1 MDDLKNTFPF
11 GRSIY
16 ARGKQS
22 EFIKRAL
29 DGIKSDDEMQ
39 VLNSLCDL
47 SSELS
52 MASDAVADDSNC
64 QVLIK
69 ELIGLFDKFYGL
81 PDISSKIFLFKNN
94 SHVKFSILVS
104 ALTCINYLLDLN
116 PRYTSTIIKWH
127 GLGKIVNMTQNI
139 EYIDCAENAIKAI
152 EKMTHENP
160 FALIENDAFS
170 AILSLIDFF
179 DLNLRKSA
187 LKSCVNMTKAL
198 NNFDYIKKYIFPA
211 IPSLTNLT
219 RYTGNS
225 ELEKSIVDLAVL
237 CFYNIA
243 HYVKMYNLA
252 LNQNNFCNQLIQ
264 YGLLDIL
271 YELFNKFLDTGKD
284 IGKENNSSIN
294 LSKFSTNILQDTFK
308 NILKLFE
315 ILSSLSADVSNL
327 LLNMNILEVI
337 YSILCKELGVNSNNF
352 ENHNKSEDSNIN
364 NIDNTKLQTQ
374 SQSQLIP
381 NSPSKKISSNS
392 TSYYLELFA
401 LLISFFPGK
410 KSKGQDR
417 LLCPS
422 NKNYF
427 LYFSD
432 KILSLLINN
441 VVNIP
446 SSNTM
451 VSLMKLLEMYIQN
464 SPDEFIFTYIDP
476 VKLSNIAGK
485 MVDSKDSSYI
495 IEVFNIVEVIMSKI
509 PEQFFIPFLREG
521 VVDHIKNLTEVDEGQ
536 LYFPQDT
543 SISSKLNDYAY
554 LKEKYAAAYANSGE
568 LFNDEEEFDD
578 GPRNESENLDLL
590 KEEYEYQINA
600 HKTGKKEKEKFSQV
614 FMQGENL
621 LNIEKTEQ
629 SNTNVS
635 NYIKNKVLQKSTGNS
650 KTDYLKNLFESKF
663 NTLDQQVPMI
673 INNSNEQ
680 NPQSNNITSNNTN
693 TSNLISTPTKKITY
707 GNSLTSSIQLRAK
720 EISEKYFTE
729 EIITKLLIK
738 TNSTVN
744 PKEVMQKL
752 INIKEILKNPK
763 QVDLNVL
770 THLFD
775 IMFDKNKITFYEIEK
790 SEVLLYLTKF
800 LDENFFSNFSL
811 TTESEQKTTYSICGN
826 YNKQILNNIRMLLY
840 AMGNNLEKVK
850 EFLKILQHCISSMNC
865 FKLFL
870 YDIGSLKNASHLFL
884 SSFNNSSISKIKL
897 KFVYS
902 PETEN
907 IDKLLENGNPVF
919 KEIYDYFLNKK
930 SLSLTFDQNEN
941 FDQIKEALIKY
952 RNKIREGN
960 SGNASN
966 SGNSVSGSFKDD
978 YYEEIFSQL
987 RNRKGSEE
995 DIQLTEKLLQ
1005 KLIDR
1010 KKSIENSGNLVS
1022 QANPENLVE
1031 SNSDTKLI
1039 ETESIGT
1046 SNLQDQELLKNLD
1059 INFFVVINS
1068 IRMDINKDR
1077 SVKDFF
1083 RDLKSFYKRSEYILF
1098 STDMQINFDIT
1109 HKNMSQNI
1117 NEQISNNDQLNFYEI
1132 NKIDPDSS
1140 FITLDIDKNQSIISQ
1155 GNYENLLFENFYR
1168 DNIINNKSTYC
1179 IKRACPFIYLIS
1191 LLELSI
1197 NNFSQI
1203 FNISSS
1209 LSSVNDNA
1217 FSSLS
1222 QDILENLKMTS
1233 LLFKQVKDPYAISS
1247 QNVPSWCRDICQS
1260 FPYLAGFNSRYLLF
1274 KVQSFETKR
1283 AMTNLYV
1290 YLKNY
1295 MGENVLEDKTLNQ
1308 SKRVKVKIDRTNI
1321 IRDAEKIMK
1330 DYQGFN
1336 GYLEFE
1342 YHDETGT
1349 GIGPTYEFYSL
1360 IAKEVKKINKFWYKT
1375 TDLSL
1380 YPAPIENCN
1389 LEEIKSIFTLL
1400 GFVIARG
1407 LYDDRLLDFP
1417 LNSLFWDL
1425 VLDRPINLQKIVK
1438 IDKDLGKAVQ
1448 DFSKIIEEK
1457 KKVLLNP
1464 KFNNGK
1470 NYIDFNDYVKYNNTK
1485 IEDIGLTFTLPGY
1498 NRIELKRGGEEELV
1512 TINNI
1517 EEYLALLFEKIV
1529 LKIKDVVSPAFRNG
1543 FNLVFP
1549 IENLKC
1555 FTSSELEENICGCSS
1570 ESWDSDTLIDN
1581 ITPTHGYTKT
1591 SLIYTG
1597 LLEILSSMNNLE
1609 KKKFLLFV
1617 TGSPRLPLGGK
1628 IYYYFFIYFIL
1639 LYFYFLGFKS
1649 LNPKMTVVKKQ
1660 PELKY
1665 ENQDEYLPTVM
1676 TCQNYLKIPE
1686 YSSTKVLREKLFLA
1700 MEEGGNAFHLS

>member
-1 MDDLKNTFPF
+1 
-11 GRSIY
+11 
-16 ARGKQS
+16 
-22 EFIKRAL
+22 
-29 DGIKSDDEMQ
+29 
-39 VLNSLCDL
+39 
-47 SSELS
+47 
-52 MASDAVADDSNC
+52 
-64 QVLIK
+64 
-69 ELIGLFDKFYGL
+69 
-81 PDISSKIFLFKNN
+81 
-94 SHVKFSILVS
+94 
-104 ALTCINYLLDLN
+104 LN
-116 PRYTSTIIKWH
+116 PRYTSTIIKFH
-127 GLGKIVNMTQNI
+127 GVTRIVNMTQNI

-187 LKSCVNMTKAL
+187 LKACVNMTKAL
-198 NNFDYIKKYIFPA
+198 NNFDYIKKFVFPA

-225 ELEKSIVDLAVL
+225 EIEKSIVDLAVQ

-243 HYVKMYNLA
+243 YYVKIYNLA
-252 LNQNNFCNQLIQ
+252 LNQNNFCSQLIQ

-284 IGKENNSSIN
+284 DTGKESGGSLNVA
-294 LSKFSTNILQDTFK
+294 KFSTNILHDTFK

-337 YSILCKELGVNSNNF
+337 YSILCKELGVNVSVSVNESKTASNN
-352 ENHNKSEDSNIN
+352 
-364 NIDNTKLQTQ
+364 
-374 SQSQLIP
+374 QSQLI
-381 NSPSKKISSNS
+381 SPTKKISSNS

-417 LLCPS
+417 LLSPS

-451 VSLMKLLEMYIQN
+451 VSLMKLLEMYVQN
-464 SPDEFIFTYIDP
+464 SPNEFIITYIDP

-495 IEVFNIVEVIMSKI
+495 TEVFNIVEVIMSKV
-509 PEQFFIPFLREG
+509 PEHFFIPFLREG
-521 VVDHIKNLTEVDEGQ
+521 VVDHIKNLTEVEEGQ

-543 SISSKLNDYAY
+543 SSKLNDYAY
-554 LKEKYAAAYANSGE
+554 LKEKYAAAYANSSE
-568 LFNDEEEFDD
+568 LFNDEDEFDD
-578 GPRNESENLDLL
+578 SQDNESENVDLL
-590 KEEYEYQINA
+590 KEGYEFQINS
-600 HKTGKKEKEKFSQV
+600 KSGNKEKLNQASAGGV
-614 FMQGENL
+614 GENL
-621 LNIEKTEQ
+621 SNQEKKEDSTFNDLFAVKFLNKTAVGKSDSLNNNFSQSQAQGLISNEKISVSASASGSGDSQIKNENSSSGIIGTGNPKT
-629 SNTNVS
+629 STVS
-635 NYIKNKVLQKSTGNS
+635 NYIKNKFLQKSTGITNNA
-650 KTDYLKNLFESKF
+650 KVDYLKNLLESKF
-663 NTLDQQVPMI
+663 NTSDQQL
-673 INNSNEQ
+673 INNTNEQ
-680 NPQSNNITSNNTN
+680 NPSSNNITSNNN
-693 TSNLISTPTKKITY
+693 FSTPTKKTSY
-707 GNSLTSSIQLRAK
+707 GNTLTRSIQLRAK
-720 EISEKYFTE
+720 EITEKYFSE
-729 EIITKLLIK
+729 EDITKLLIK

-744 PKEVMQKL
+744 PKEIMQKL
-752 INIKEILKNPK
+752 INIKEILKNPQ

-770 THLFD
+770 IYLFD

-790 SEVLLYLTKF
+790 SEVILFLTKF
-800 LDENFFSNFSL
+800 LDENFFNNYSS
-811 TTESEQKTTYSICGN
+811 TTESDQKTTYSICGN
-826 YNKQILNNIRMLLY
+826 YNKKIINNLQMLLY
-840 AMGNNLEKVK
+840 SMGNNLEKVK
-850 EFLKILQHCISSMNC
+850 DFLKILQHCISSMNC

-884 SSFNNSSISKIKL
+884 SSFNNPTISKIKL

-907 IDKLLENGNPVF
+907 MNKLLEQGNPIF

-930 SLSLTFDQNEN
+930 SVSLTFDQNEN
-941 FDQIKEALIKY
+941 FNQIKEALIKY
-952 RNKIREGN
+952 RNKIKEGSSSN
-960 SGNASN
+960 LVKETSG
-966 SGNSVSGSFKDD
+966 SGSVSGSGVKED

-1005 KLIDR
+1005 KLIER

-1022 QANPENLVE
+1022 EGSSANLDNE
-1031 SNSDTKLI
+1031 TKLI
-1039 ETESIGT
+1039 ETESST
-1046 SNLQDQELLKNLD
+1046 NLQDQELLNSLE
-1059 INFFVVINS
+1059 INFFVTINK
-1068 IRMDINKDR
+1068 IRMDIPKDR
-1077 SVKDFF
+1077 SIKEFF
-1083 RDLKSFYKRSEYILF
+1083 RDLKTYYKRSDYIMF
-1098 STDMQINFDIT
+1098 SADMHINFDIT
-1109 HKNMSQNI
+1109 YKSLSEQNSAVDKT
-1117 NEQISNNDQLNFYEI
+1117 NLNEI
-1132 NKIDPDSS
+1132 NKTDSDSS

-1155 GNYENLLFENFYR
+1155 GNYENLLFEKFYR
-1168 DNIINNKSTYC
+1168 DNIVNNKSTYC

-1197 NNFSQI
+1197 NNFSHL
-1203 FNISSS
+1203 FNLNSSTS
-1209 LSSVNDNA
+1209 LKA
-1217 FSSLS
+1217 TSSLS
-1222 QDILENLKMTS
+1222 QEVLENLKMTS

-1247 QNVPSWCRDICQS
+1247 QNVPNWCKDICQS
-1260 FPYLAGFNSRYLLF
+1260 FPFLSGFNSRYLLF
-1274 KVQSFETKR
+1274 KVQSFDTKR
-1283 AMTNLYV
+1283 SMTNLYV

-1295 MGENVLEDKTLNQ
+1295 MGENILEDKTLNQ
-1308 SKRVKVKIDRTNI
+1308 SKRVKVKIDRANI
-1321 IRDAEKIMK
+1321 LRDAEKVMK
-1330 DYQGFN
+1330 DYQNFN

-1360 IAKEVKKINKFWYKT
+1360 IAKEIKKLNKFWYKT

-1380 YPAPIENCN
+1380 YPAPIESAN
-1389 LEEIKSIFTLL
+1389 LEEIKSTFTLL

-1425 VLDRPINLQKIVK
+1425 VLDRPVNLEKILK

-1448 DFSKIIEEK
+1448 DFLKIIEEK

-1464 KFNNGK
+1464 KFNTGK

-1498 NRIELKRGGEEELV
+1498 NHIELKRGGEEELV

-1517 EEYLALLFEKIV
+1517 EEYLALLFDKIV
-1529 LKIKDVVSPAFRNG
+1529 LNIKDVITPAFRNG

-1570 ESWDSDTLIDN
+1570 ESWDLDTLIDN
-1581 ITPTHGYTKT
+1581 IIPTHGYTKN

-1597 LLEILSSMNNLE
+1597 LLDILSSMNNLE

-1628 IYYYFFIYFIL
+1628 Y
-1639 LYFYFLGFKS
+1639 
-1649 LNPKMTVVKKQ
+1649 
-1660 PELKY
+1660 
-1665 ENQDEYLPTVM
+1665 
-1676 TCQNYLKIPE
+1676 
-1686 YSSTKVLREKLFLA
+1686 
-1700 MEEGGNAFHLS
+1700 